1 MAPKPPFV
9 QSLVSRFEVR
19 LDDIDTGATLVP
31 RTPVG
36 KSTIFAFHELVLSH
50 KQRVRT
56 VVTAIN
62 RAGAEFDCSTNGIL
76 IDTTPPEP
84 LPHPAGVAWDG
95 NSALF
100 GYEDDDLEYTW
111 ATRSAFGAWARFED
125 PGTRLYTCN
134 HLLPS

>member
-1 MAPKPPFV
+1 M
-9 QSLVSRFEVR
+9 
-19 LDDIDTGATLVP
+19 P

-36 KSTIFAFHELVLSH
+36 KSTIFAFHELALSH

-125 PGTRLYTCN
+125 PGMSLHTCN
-134 HLLPS
+134 HMSPLS